1 MSDIYKTVYR
11 NVIFQAIRD
20 LAGASP
26 VEKDAAIKYL
36 HSNAFVQHCAVAE
49 FPEGLQDALDEMLLM
64 SRSEQKVV
72 SKMLMDAITEELPA

>member
-20 LAGASP
+20 LAGTSP

-36 HSNAFVQHCAVAE
+36 HSNAFVQHCAEVG
-49 FPEGLQDALDEMLLM
+49 FPAGLQDALDEMLLM

-72 SKMLMDAITEELPA
+72 SKMLMDAISEEIPA